1 MFVPLPGDARIDR
14 FGPLGRPSP
23 EHGSDAEADFESF
36 TAHFPGGAAAQ
47 ISYNRYHRAAWGEAS
62 RFLPPAGFQVF
73 AERGAAWLEMPDRI
87 QWWDS
92 AGTHEE
98 RLPLEPTVGDVL
110 NDQFYRLVRSG
121 PSLAPTIRDALTV
134 ARLVHDL
141 RRSQA
146 EGVVVRREPPEAG
159 KSNPSN

>member
-1 MFVPLPGDARIDR
+1 
-14 FGPLGRPSP
+14 
-23 EHGSDAEADFESF
+23 
-36 TAHFPGGAAAQ
+36 
-47 ISYNRYHRAAWGEAS
+47 
-62 RFLPPAGFQVF
+62 VF

-110 NDQFYRLVRSG
+110 NDQFHRLVKSERSFA
-121 PSLAPTIRDALTV
+121 PSIRDALAV
-134 ARLVHDL
+134 ARLVHAL

-146 EGVVVRREPPEAG
+146 EGMVVGLGSHEAANIGSPPSE
-159 KSNPSN
+159 